1 MKNQYFADIN
11 DYRKYGILRV
21 LAGKGEIRTAVCW
34 MLTAGDRTKHGK
46 FTDYTEQPE
55 KWSHFDPFLFD
66 SLALS
71 LKVQENRSV
80 NWVEENQ
87 LIPKAVYFN
96 EFLQDKRERR
106 REYFANFKSMASKSD
121 FVFFDPDNGVEVKS
135 VPFGRRRSN
144 KYLYW
149 HEIVETFSLG
159 KSLLIYQHFIREKKD
174 IFIQKLVDKLVDN
187 LSVTTVYSLR
197 TAHVVFFLIPQSHHN
212 NYFDEKCAE
221 ISKNWKSQIVVKK
234 H

>member
-1 MKNQYFADIN
+1 
-11 DYRKYGILRV
+11 
-21 LAGKGEIRTAVCW
+21 
-34 MLTAGDRTKHGK
+34 
-46 FTDYTEQPE
+46 
-55 KWSHFDPFLFD
+55 
-66 SLALS
+66 
-71 LKVQENRSV
+71 
-80 NWVEENQ
+80 
-87 LIPKAVYFN
+87 
-96 EFLQDKRERR
+96 
-106 REYFANFKSMASKSD
+106 MASKSD
-121 FVFFDPDNGVEVKS
+121 FVFFDPDNGVEVNS

-159 KSLLIYQHFIREKKD
+159 KSLLIYQHFIREKRD

-197 TAHVVFFLIPQSHHN
+197 TPRVVFLLIPQSHHN